1 MTTDFGN
8 TSSGWILMK
17 NIIDQLKR
25 TGKQLCVY
33 GTHSPSCGQINLR
46 ALFHTNLNVH
56 STGWGDGGTL
66 KLKTSSS
73 FQPRLPYS
81 LLSLQESSP
90 QGTMCAENKLS
101 TEQSP
106 CFAVFVKAGCVRWGF
121 LLKGGPLESPTSR
134 TYAGT
139 RGAARGGDSEL
150 PEAGNVPYAVT
161 DATHNVLG
169 MPPV

>member
-1 MTTDFGN
+1 
-8 TSSGWILMK
+8 
-17 NIIDQLKR
+17 
-25 TGKQLCVY
+25 
-33 GTHSPSCGQINLR
+33 
-46 ALFHTNLNVH
+46 
-56 STGWGDGGTL
+56 
-66 KLKTSSS
+66 
-73 FQPRLPYS
+73 
-81 LLSLQESSP
+81 
-90 QGTMCAENKLS
+90 MCAENKLS
-101 TEQSP
+101 AECGGQTQYTEQIP

-121 LLKGGPLESPTSR
+121 LLKGGPLESPTYR